1 MNERKLATVRT
12 VSSKSPI
19 EGADFIETVMIDGW
33 QCICKK
39 GEMNIGD
46 KVIYFEIDSF
56 LPIRDEFEFLRKS
69 SYKKMEGDKEGF
81 RLKTMKLRGTLSQ
94 GLAIPLSLLNLNPD
108 DHNIGDDLT
117 SLLNVEL
124 YEPPIPVS
132 LTGLC
137 KSTFPRFIPKTDQER
152 IQNIPEYFQK
162 YKNTEYE
169 VTVKLDGTSSTN
181 YFKDGEF
188 GVCSRNMDL
197 IESEENLYWKNANK
211 LRLRDILKELN
222 MNIALQGEIVGPGI
236 QKNRAKLSEI
246 TFFLF
251 DIYDIDNQ
259 IYFCPEERLSLMKEI
274 NKIAENYNT
283 VIRHVPIVMMPCPF
297 FDYFPTIQEALEA
310 ADGNTLLNP
319 ATTREGIVC
328 KPMESTKQRNSFKII
343 SNNYLLKNDE

>member
-1 MNERKLATVRT
+1 MSERKLATVRI
-12 VSSKSPI
+12 VSSKAPI

-33 QCICKK
+33 QCIVKK
-39 GEMNIGD
+39 GEMQPGD

-56 LPIRDEFEFLRKS
+56 LPVREEFEFLRKS
-69 SYKKMEGDKEGF
+69 SYKRMEGDKEGF

-94 GLAIPLSLLNLNPD
+94 GLAVEFSLLNLNPD
-108 DHNIGDDLT
+108 DYNVGDDLT
-117 SLLNVEL
+117 SILNVEL
-124 YEPPIPVS
+124 YEPPIPIS
-132 LTGLC
+132 LRGQV
-137 KSTFPRFIPKTDQER
+137 KSTFPSFIPKTDQER
-152 IQNIPEYFQK
+152 IQNIPEYFQR
-162 YKNTEYE
+162 YKDKQYE

-197 IESEENLYWKNANK
+197 IETEENLYWQVANK
-211 LRLRDILKELN
+211 LRLRDILSELN

-259 IYFCPEERLSLMKEI
+259 IYLAPEERLSLLKEI

-283 VIRHVPIVMMPCPF
+283 IIKHVPIYCMPCPF
-297 FDYFPTIQEALEA
+297 FDYFPTMEEALEA
-310 ADGNTLLNP
+310 ADGNTLLDP

-328 KPMESTKQRNSFKII
+328 KPMEASKQRNSFKII
-343 SNNYLLKNDE
+343 SNEYLLKNDG